1 MHAVSDNDGELNDYV
16 TPKSDRR
23 LSQQSQKT
31 LLKAAQKNSQKI
43 SKK

>member
-1 MHAVSDNDGELNDYV
+1 MSDNDGEQNDYK
-16 TPKSDRR
+16 TPKLDRR

-31 LLKAAQKNSQKI
+31 FLKAAKKNSQKM